1 MSDLGTI
8 DVEFVEEPDIEEISS
23 VSAAQISQVV
33 LNATDWT
40 TETILSQYG
49 RGNIDIKPKF
59 QRRDAWTVRKKSQFI
74 ESLILGLPIPQIV
87 LAERKGERGRYLV
100 LDGKQRLLT
109 ILQFTGK
116 FDGKHNNF
124 KLASLEVRKDLNG
137 KKFEDLDTNTLFQ
150 NDVNS
155 FYNQTIRTVVI
166 RNWPTPTFLHVV
178 FLRLNT
184 GSVPL
189 SPQELRQALFPGDF
203 INYVDDQA
211 SDNPFLRKILGN
223 KEPDFRM
230 RDVEILVRYL
240 SFAFFLPTYAG
251 NMSVFLDVTC
261 EQLNSFWE
269 TKQSDII
276 EKVES
281 FSEAMKA
288 AELIFG
294 EGNVGK
300 KWTTNGFE
308 RRLNRAVLD
317 AILFYFS
324 NQHIRQSAI
333 EYKSDVLD
341 AFKNLCTT
349 STDFRNAIEVTTKSM
364 KATHDRLYLWGQI
377 LRDTLP
383 INFEIPV
390 FDLAKNR
397 ITFSDF

>member
-1 MSDLGTI
+1 
-8 DVEFVEEPDIEEISS
+8 
-23 VSAAQISQVV
+23 
-33 LNATDWT
+33 
-40 TETILSQYG
+40 
-49 RGNIDIKPKF
+49 
-59 QRRDAWTVRKKSQFI
+59 
-74 ESLILGLPIPQIV
+74 
-87 LAERKGERGRYLV
+87 
-100 LDGKQRLLT
+100 
-109 ILQFTGK
+109 
-116 FDGKHNNF
+116 
-124 KLASLEVRKDLNG
+124 
-137 KKFEDLDTNTLFQ
+137 
-150 NDVNS
+150 
-155 FYNQTIRTVVI
+155 
-166 RNWPTPTFLHVV
+166 
-178 FLRLNT
+178 
-184 GSVPL
+184 
-189 SPQELRQALFPGDF
+189 
-203 INYVDDQA
+203 
-211 SDNPFLRKILGN
+211 
-223 KEPDFRM
+223 
-230 RDVEILVRYL
+230 
-240 SFAFFLPTYAG
+240 
-251 NMSVFLDVTC
+251 MSVFLDVTC